1 MRSGIATYMQAEWCS
16 GACAFI
22 TKYSDLC
29 LARWEGGY
37 MDIWDVHVWVCYDD
51 LLIIMLSSPS
61 PFTHPS
67 HIHMDQQRTP
77 YPLKAT
83 LFSVYTEDMPSFN
96 NGGDVKK
103 IQRRNTDAVRKHHT
117 QEDDELSDQ
126 DLTESEKERM
136 ISERWPIVYHHT
148 NNYSCHYCYVQ
159 LFTRHQYLKM
169 LCRIIAPP
177 TVFWLLVIVYKNH

>member
-1 MRSGIATYMQAEWCS
+1 M
-16 GACAFI
+16 
-22 TKYSDLC
+22 
-29 LARWEGGY
+29 
-37 MDIWDVHVWVCYDD
+37 CYDD

-136 ISERWPIVYHHT
+136 ISER
-148 NNYSCHYCYVQ
+148 
-159 LFTRHQYLKM
+159 
-169 LCRIIAPP
+169 
-177 TVFWLLVIVYKNH
+177 